1 MKKPTNFHK
10 FLIFSAFLLFF
21 AGLTAQSNYAQSAC
35 IADQVLINEIYTEGG
50 LTGAAYK
57 NDYVELFNVSTNSCN
72 LTNFSIQVAS
82 GNANNFPNVFAFPSG
97 SIIPGRGFFLIKF
110 GSGGSGGAVLPTADF
125 TAVTD
130 LTTSGKIALVS
141 SPASLTG
148 NCASNLTNSIDYV
161 GYGTTN
167 CSKGAGPAP
176 SPTASSSIERL
187 GNGYNTNNNNV
198 DFALRPASP
207 RNTVSPT
214 AAAVTISGILQIE
227 GNAVPCARIYM
238 TNQNGETRI
247 TKTNQFGRFQFKD
260 VPAGET
266 ILLNAFSKYGEFYPL
281 LVNAQEDISD
291 LTFEFIQ

>member
-10 FLIFSAFLLFF
+10 TIGRFVFLLIF
-21 AGLTAQSNYAQSAC
+21 AGLTAQFNFAQSAC
-35 IADQVLINEIYTEGG
+35 VAGQVFINEIYTEGG

-57 NDYVELFNVSTNSCN
+57 NDYVELFNFSSNSCN

-97 SIIPGRGFFLIKF
+97 SLIPGRGFFLIKF
-110 GSGGSGGAVLPTADF
+110 GSGGSIGADLPTADF

-167 CSKGAGPAP
+167 CYKGAGPAA

-214 AAAVTISGILQIE
+214 AASVSISGVLQID
-227 GNAVPCARIYM
+227 GRAIPCARIYL

-247 TKTNQFGRFQFKD
+247 ARTSQFGRFQFTEL
-260 VPAGET
+260 PAGET
-266 ILLNAFSKYGEFYPL
+266 YLLNAFSKYGEFYPRI
-281 LVNAQEDISD
+281 VNVQEDISD
-291 LTFEFIQ
+291 LTFEYIQ